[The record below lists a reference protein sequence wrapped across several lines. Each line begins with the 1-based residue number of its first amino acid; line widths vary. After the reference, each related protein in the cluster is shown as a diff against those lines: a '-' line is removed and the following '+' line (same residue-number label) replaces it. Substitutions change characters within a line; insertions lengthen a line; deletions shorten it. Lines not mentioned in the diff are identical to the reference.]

1 MTIIFV
7 ELLAFRLLISS
18 KYLHP
23 NNLYDFFLEVIT
35 NAIMMEWT
43 VRMEEVCMYNVREW
57 RHVFK
62 LDPNKEISEE
72 NLEEI
77 CESGTD
83 AIIVGG
89 TDGIT
94 LENVLSLMSRIRR
107 YTVPCVLEVST
118 IESVTPGFDLYF
130 IPTVLNSPDTR
141 WVTGLHHEAVKEYGE
156 IMNWDEILVQ
166 GYCILNKDCK
176 AAALTNANADL
187 SEEDVAAFA
196 MMAEKMFH
204 LPIFYLEYSGTQGD
218 PNIVKAA
225 KKSLKNTTLF
235 YGGGIQSLEDAK
247 KMAEHA
253 DVVVVGNIIYE
264 DIKAALQTVQIK
276 MESVE

>member
-1 MTIIFV
+1 
-7 ELLAFRLLISS
+7 
-18 KYLHP
+18 
-23 NNLYDFFLEVIT
+23 
-35 NAIMMEWT
+35 MMKWN
-43 VRMEEVCMYNVREW
+43 VRMEEVCMYNIREW

-72 NLEEI
+72 DLERI

-107 YTVPCVLEVST
+107 YTVPCVMEVST

-130 IPTVLNSPDTR
+130 IPTVLNSSDTR

-156 IMNWDEILVQ
+156 IMNWDEIFVQ

-187 SEEDVAAFA
+187 TEEDVAALA

-218 PNIVKAA
+218 PSIVKAA
-225 KKSLKNTTLF
+225 KKSLQNTTLF
-235 YGGGIQSLEDAK
+235 YGGGIQTLEDAQ
-247 KMAEHA
+247 KMAQYA
-253 DVVVVGNIIYE
+253 DVVVVGNSIYE
-264 DIKAALQTVQIK
+264 NIDAALRTVEIK
-276 MESVE
+276 